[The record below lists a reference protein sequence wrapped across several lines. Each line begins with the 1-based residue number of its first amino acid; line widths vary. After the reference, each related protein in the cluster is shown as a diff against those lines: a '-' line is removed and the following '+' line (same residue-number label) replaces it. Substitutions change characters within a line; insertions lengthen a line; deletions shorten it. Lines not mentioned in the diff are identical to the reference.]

1 MAFRAGLFNIGGQGQ
16 LIAGAI
22 CAGWV
27 GFTWHLPVL
36 LHLLVAM
43 IAGLVGG
50 AIWGGIAGWLKAQ
63 TGAHEVIS
71 TIMLN
76 YIALYLLF
84 YLLSVPGFQAE
95 GSNQAI
101 SIPIDATARF
111 PRLFGSGLSVNG
123 SLVVALLAALACWW
137 LLTRSTLGFRLRAV
151 GANQF
156 AARTA
161 GMNVGGS
168 YVTVMLIA
176 GALSG
181 LAGSAQALGGNNV
194 AITGDVDASIGF
206 DAITVALL
214 GRASPGGTVLAG
226 ILFGALRAGAVRM
239 QAETGVPTEIVQV
252 IQSVIVLF
260 IAAPALIRAIF
271 RLRAVGWRRRRRAGE
286 GVERMTAPTS
296 PADEELVVVRHV
308 VDVGVPLR
316 TRLIAGGAIILAGLI
331 CIFAW
336 GLGANPGDA
345 DFGLRTGSDAIELP
359 DIAIPAAPT
368 AIALG
373 LIIVALGAWHA
384 VRGFSR
390 PQMRW
395 VITAVLLC
403 FVVAFLCW
411 ASTGSPGNPLNVPG
425 LLQNTI
431 LLATPLVLG
440 ALAGIL
446 CERTGVINV
455 AIEGQFL
462 AGAFAGA
469 LGASVSA
476 SLGVGVLTAM
486 IAGGLM
492 GALLAVFAIRY
503 LVNQV
508 VLGVVLNAFALG
520 ITGFGFDAL
529 MASNPTTY
537 NEPGFFSPIAIPLL
551 SDIPVIGPVFF
562 NVNIIVY
569 LTYVLII
576 VIDVALFR
584 TRWGLRTRAVGEH
597 PKAADTVGIK
607 VLRTRYRNVIM
618 GGVVAGLGGAFL
630 TIGTIGSF
638 TKDIS
643 SGKGFIALAA
653 VIFGKWSPRGAVG
666 AALLFGFADALQSL
680 LSVAGT
686 PVPIPSNFLL
696 MLPYLA
702 TLFAVAGL
710 VGKVSAPAADGQPY
724 TKS

>member
-1 MAFRAGLFNIGGQGQ
+1 MTTTEEKSSPVGRAIESVREGGTVVITVLAFVCAMIVGAVLIVIADEPTRAAMGYFFAYPWDAFAAGWEAVSSAYLALFQGSVLDFGSFTGESNVPILGPISDTLFNAAPLILGGLSVAVAFRAGLFNIGGQGQ

-27 GFTWHLPVL
+27 GFTWHMPVL

-95 GSNQAI
+95 ASNQAI

-151 GANQF
+151 GANHF

-271 RLRAVGWRRRRRAGE
+271 RLRQ
-286 GVERMTAPTS
+286 S
-296 PADEELVVVRHV
+296 
-308 VDVGVPLR
+308 
-316 TRLIAGGAIILAGLI
+316 GGG
-331 CIFAW
+331 
-336 GLGANPGDA
+336 
-345 DFGLRTGSDAIELP
+345 
-359 DIAIPAAPT
+359 
-368 AIALG
+368 
-373 LIIVALGAWHA
+373 
-384 VRGFSR
+384 
-390 PQMRW
+390 
-395 VITAVLLC
+395 
-403 FVVAFLCW
+403 
-411 ASTGSPGNPLNVPG
+411 
-425 LLQNTI
+425 
-431 LLATPLVLG
+431 
-440 ALAGIL
+440 
-446 CERTGVINV
+446 
-455 AIEGQFL
+455 
-462 AGAFAGA
+462 
-469 LGASVSA
+469 
-476 SLGVGVLTAM
+476 GVG
-486 IAGGLM
+486 GL
-492 GALLAVFAIRY
+492 A
-503 LVNQV
+503 
-508 VLGVVLNAFALG
+508 
-520 ITGFGFDAL
+520 
-529 MASNPTTY
+529 
-537 NEPGFFSPIAIPLL
+537 
-551 SDIPVIGPVFF
+551 
-562 NVNIIVY
+562 
-569 LTYVLII
+569 
-576 VIDVALFR
+576 
-584 TRWGLRTRAVGEH
+584 
-597 PKAADTVGIK
+597 
-607 VLRTRYRNVIM
+607 
-618 GGVVAGLGGAFL
+618 
-630 TIGTIGSF
+630 
-638 TKDIS
+638 
-643 SGKGFIALAA
+643 KGWN
-653 VIFGKWSPRGAVG
+653 G
-666 AALLFGFADALQSL
+666 
-680 LSVAGT
+680 
-686 PVPIPSNFLL
+686 
-696 MLPYLA
+696 
-702 TLFAVAGL
+702 
-710 VGKVSAPAADGQPY
+710 
-724 TKS
+724 

>member
-1 MAFRAGLFNIGGQGQ
+1 
-16 LIAGAI
+16 
-22 CAGWV
+22 
-27 GFTWHLPVL
+27 
-36 LHLLVAM
+36 
-43 IAGLVGG
+43 
-50 AIWGGIAGWLKAQ
+50 
-63 TGAHEVIS
+63 
-71 TIMLN
+71 
-76 YIALYLLF
+76 
-84 YLLSVPGFQAE
+84 
-95 GSNQAI
+95 
-101 SIPIDATARF
+101 
-111 PRLFGSGLSVNG
+111 
-123 SLVVALLAALACWW
+123 
-137 LLTRSTLGFRLRAV
+137 
-151 GANQF
+151 
-156 AARTA
+156 
-161 GMNVGGS
+161 
-168 YVTVMLIA
+168 
-176 GALSG
+176 
-181 LAGSAQALGGNNV
+181 
-194 AITGDVDASIGF
+194 
-206 DAITVALL
+206 
-214 GRASPGGTVLAG
+214 
-226 ILFGALRAGAVRM
+226 
-239 QAETGVPTEIVQV
+239 
-252 IQSVIVLF
+252 
-260 IAAPALIRAIF
+260 
-271 RLRAVGWRRRRRAGE
+271 
-286 GVERMTAPTS
+286 MTAPPPVS
-296 PADEELVVVRHV
+296 VEDEELVVVRHV
-308 VDVGVPLR
+308 VDVRVPLR
-316 TRLIAGGAIILAGLI
+316 TRLLAGGAIVVAGLV
-331 CIFAW
+331 CILGW

-345 DFGLRTGSDAIELP
+345 DFGLRTVSDVVVLP
-359 DIAIPAAPT
+359 DLRIPAGPT

-373 LIIVALGAWHA
+373 VIVVALGGWHA

-395 VITAVLLC
+395 VLAAVLLC

-411 ASTGSPGNPLNVPG
+411 ASTGNPGNALNIPG

-462 AGAFAGA
+462 VGAFAGS
-469 LGASVSA
+469 LGASVSH
-476 SLGVGVLTAM
+476 SLGVGLVAALV
-486 IAGGLM
+486 AGALL
-492 GALLAVFAIRY
+492 GALLAVFAIRF

-508 VLGVVLNAFALG
+508 VLGVVLNAFALA

-529 MASNPTTY
+529 MAQDAATY
-537 NEPGFFSPIAIPLL
+537 NEPGFFSPLPIPLL
-551 SDIPVIGPVFF
+551 SDIPVIGPVLF

-607 VLRTRYRNVIM
+607 VLRTRYRNVIL

-630 TIGTIGSF
+630 TIGAIGGF

-653 VIFGKWSPRGAVG
+653 VIFGKWSPRGAIG

-724 TKS
+724 IKS

>member
-1 MAFRAGLFNIGGQGQ
+1 MTTTEEKPSPVGRAIESVREGGTVVITVLAFVCAMIVGAVLIVIADEPTRAAMGYFFAYPWDAFAAGWEAVSSAYLALFQGSVLDFGSFTGESNVPILGPISDTLFNAAPLILGGLSVAVAFRAGLFNIGGQGQ

-27 GFTWHLPVL
+27 GFTWHMPVL

-95 GSNQAI
+95 ASNQAI

-271 RLRAVGWRRRRRAGE
+271 RLRQ
-286 GVERMTAPTS
+286 S
-296 PADEELVVVRHV
+296 
-308 VDVGVPLR
+308 
-316 TRLIAGGAIILAGLI
+316 GGG
-331 CIFAW
+331 
-336 GLGANPGDA
+336 
-345 DFGLRTGSDAIELP
+345 
-359 DIAIPAAPT
+359 
-368 AIALG
+368 
-373 LIIVALGAWHA
+373 
-384 VRGFSR
+384 
-390 PQMRW
+390 
-395 VITAVLLC
+395 
-403 FVVAFLCW
+403 
-411 ASTGSPGNPLNVPG
+411 
-425 LLQNTI
+425 
-431 LLATPLVLG
+431 
-440 ALAGIL
+440 
-446 CERTGVINV
+446 
-455 AIEGQFL
+455 
-462 AGAFAGA
+462 
-469 LGASVSA
+469 
-476 SLGVGVLTAM
+476 GVG
-486 IAGGLM
+486 GL
-492 GALLAVFAIRY
+492 A
-503 LVNQV
+503 
-508 VLGVVLNAFALG
+508 
-520 ITGFGFDAL
+520 
-529 MASNPTTY
+529 
-537 NEPGFFSPIAIPLL
+537 
-551 SDIPVIGPVFF
+551 
-562 NVNIIVY
+562 
-569 LTYVLII
+569 
-576 VIDVALFR
+576 
-584 TRWGLRTRAVGEH
+584 
-597 PKAADTVGIK
+597 
-607 VLRTRYRNVIM
+607 
-618 GGVVAGLGGAFL
+618 
-630 TIGTIGSF
+630 
-638 TKDIS
+638 
-643 SGKGFIALAA
+643 KGWN
-653 VIFGKWSPRGAVG
+653 G
-666 AALLFGFADALQSL
+666 
-680 LSVAGT
+680 
-686 PVPIPSNFLL
+686 
-696 MLPYLA
+696 
-702 TLFAVAGL
+702 
-710 VGKVSAPAADGQPY
+710 
-724 TKS
+724 